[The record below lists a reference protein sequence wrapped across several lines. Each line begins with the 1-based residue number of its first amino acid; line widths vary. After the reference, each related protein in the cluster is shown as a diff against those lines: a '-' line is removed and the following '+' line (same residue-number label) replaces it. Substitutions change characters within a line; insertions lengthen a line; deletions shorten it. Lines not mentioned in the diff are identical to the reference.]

1 MIGDVVGSCVRGVP
15 SIGCGLT
22 GCVIA
27 ESCIGLFLKSVD
39 PFWFCVE
46 STFCA
51 RAIILMN
58 ATTHAVIIIFFM
70 DEYFKVKTI
79 AHYKK
84 IVPCSDRSILD
95 VLNCGLQN
103 RFHTG
108 EFFVVSGAL
117 LTFFPLRLSL
127 SPSS

>member
-1 MIGDVVGSCVRGVP
+1 M
-15 SIGCGLT
+15 
-22 GCVIA
+22 
-27 ESCIGLFLKSVD
+27 
-39 PFWFCVE
+39 
-46 STFCA
+46 
-51 RAIILMN
+51 LMN
-58 ATTHAVIIIFFM
+58 ATPHAVIIIFFM
-70 DEYFKVKTI
+70 KEYFKVKTI

-117 LTFFPLRLSL
+117 LTYFPLRLSL